1 MSEIDRTYSKE
12 ELKAHILY
20 KLARRRIWGG
30 KHLPIIYVRSGI
42 PQKYLSQLDEI
53 AKELINEGSLI
64 QAPKTREIHISLNPR
79 MKKEIIKLIEKY
91 IGKVYW

>member
-1 MSEIDRTYSKE
+1 MNERDREYSRE

-42 PQKYLSQLDEI
+42 PQKHLSQLDEI
-53 AKELINEGSLI
+53 AKELINEGFLI
-64 QAPKTREIHISLNPR
+64 HAPKTREIHISLNPR
-79 MKKEIIKLIEKY
+79 MRKGIIELIEKY
-91 IGKVYW
+91 IGKIYW